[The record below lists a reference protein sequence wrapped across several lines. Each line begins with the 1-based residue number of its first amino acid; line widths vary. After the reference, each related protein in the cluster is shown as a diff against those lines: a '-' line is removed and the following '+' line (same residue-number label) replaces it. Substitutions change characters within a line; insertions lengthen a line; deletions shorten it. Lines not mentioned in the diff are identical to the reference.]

1 MWKLALVLL
10 LPLVWH
16 DKAKLRT
23 WAAMIG
29 GSLVAA
35 FFAPSS
41 MHLYILIDA
50 ISGYIVL
57 RHPIGPAQRAIGLLF
72 AMMAMFHIGY
82 LVSDIYE
89 RTTYGSALMHWRAQY
104 VIGWIQLII
113 LGIWGAGDA
122 IVDLVDRWRTSRYSM
137 DAVARVQW

>member
-10 LPLVWH
+10 LPLMWQ
-16 DKAKLRT
+16 DKVKLRT

-35 FFAPSS
+35 GFEASS
-41 MHLYILIDA
+41 LHLYILIDA
-50 ISGYIVL
+50 VSGYIVL

-72 AMMAMFHIGY
+72 AMMVMFHVGY

-89 RTTYGSALMHWRAQY
+89 RTTYGSALMHWRAQSA
-104 VIGWIQLII
+104 IGWMQLII

-122 IVDLVDRWRTSRYSM
+122 VVTIVDRWRAGGNSLAYW
-137 DAVARVQW
+137 ARAR